1 MVAFCVLAELV
12 CKALWGQRVFCIVLT
27 PPFIGYIQI
36 FGAGFII
43 GLECHITL
51 RIEKVQNVVGVT
63 DSGSDIVLGS
73 LADGEVVVIG
83 DQPPQS
89 LQHPEEDS
97 LFFGNQFLSKERII
111 ESIRRLVLGGQND
124 LAAKETVAA
133 VVKRSQCPV
142 AKAEEAY
149 IKQPLITQPG

>member
-12 CKALWGQRVFCIVLT
+12 CEALWGQWVFCVVFA
-27 PPFIGYIQI
+27 PSFIGCIQI

-43 GLECHITL
+43 GLECHIT
-51 RIEKVQNVVGVT
+51 QNVVDIPNCGR
-63 DSGSDIVLGS
+63 DIVLGS

-83 DQPPQS
+83 DQPSQS
-89 LQHPEEDS
+89 LQHPEKDP
-97 LFFGNQFLSKERII
+97 LFFGNQFLGKKWVI
-111 ESIRRLVLGGQND
+111 EPIRRLVLGGQND

-149 IKQPLITQPG
+149 IKQPLIALFFLPFR